1 MSTPRILR
9 PVTVAVLALSLGACG
24 KLGPLE
30 QPPPLF
36 GAQAKADYAAQQAAK
51 EAAKTAKLAERAAV
65 KKKPEVAAIKAAPTQ
80 RAVTLRVYWSAVVT
94 DETAA
99 IDSYKDH
106 PTVRKAALAAALQ
119 VANEAARTSKD
130 EAAAPLGFR
139 FIKEERAQ

>member
-1 MSTPRILR
+1 MSAEQNQKLAQSPFGPHHPLWTECH
-9 PVTVAVLALSLGACG
+9 VLA
-24 KLGPLE
+24 E
-30 QPPPLF
+30 R
-36 GAQAKADYAAQQAAK
+36 AA